1 MTARLFHRLSAA
13 MLGFICLG
21 VMIAGIWDAAGITSR
36 TRDASLDMLTRL
48 FPFKG
53 DAQLASKLV
62 LVDIDEASLAELG
75 QWPWPR
81 TVLAALLDRIG
92 SAEPLAV
99 GIDILMTE
107 EDRFNPG
114 HIARL
119 ANANPGLIES
129 LLPDGDILLGETIS
143 RMPVVMAT
151 ALAAEEPP
159 RRIHAPVKVTTL
171 GTPAASLISASG
183 LLSPIEALA
192 TSPGS
197 GFVNLSLARDTS
209 VRRMPMVARVN
220 QEIIPSFSLEM
231 LRLAQNGKSHV
242 LKPAGT
248 SSQVSASL
256 KTGRIIIPLDA
267 DGQFPLHHGFS
278 TRFPRISAVTIL
290 HGADRASW
298 AGQIE
303 QSFVVIGST
312 AAGLKDFHATALEP
326 VLPGPYL
333 HLQALHQILSGRLL
347 HSGEAIAMPEI
358 VLAGLFSM
366 MMAGLML
373 RLPFLWGTALAMVAT
388 AGITG
393 TYFWAFL
400 AHGLIGNIFFTL
412 GLMMALSLISICLR
426 AGFEEYRRRKLRLAF
441 GQYLSPTMVQ
451 DIDAAGGAVSLG
463 GKTAEISILF
473 LDIRGFTRLSEKL
486 ADDPARLTSV
496 VNIIMDRATAIVLEH
511 GGTLDK
517 YIGDALMAFW
527 NAPVAQDDHAARAI
541 RAAIALEKNLPAIN
555 AAIRRD
561 IGPLPSLKVG
571 IGIASGTVV
580 VGNLGSSFRFSYSC
594 MGDAVNLAARLE
606 ALSKETG
613 LAISIAEATATDAG
627 GEDLIEIDRI
637 TLRGMKRSTRVFSP
651 LSLETKTRRLH
662 EELQQQ
668 RACGN
673 RRGTA
678 HSLRQLKA
686 SRDYPASLV
695 AYYRRMNTA

>member
-13 MLGFICLG
+13 MFGCICLG

-171 GTPAASLISASG
+171 GPPAASLISASG

-242 LKPAGT
+242 LKPVGT

-267 DGQFPLHHGFS
+267 GGQFPLHHGFS

-651 LSLETKTRRLH
+651 LSLETKTRHLH

-673 RRGTA
+673 RRGAA